1 LQTVAA
7 ITVCNK
13 PIFGCNMCLD
23 VLMRSLMFL
32 VIVNINSNYH
42 FDHFWGCLTRNKVL
56 SLTFFCFLQYY
67 TVGFFLNNG
76 R

>member
-32 VIVNINSNYH
+32 VIVNINSNYQ
-42 FDHFWGCLTRNKVL
+42 FDHFWGCLTRNKIL
-56 SLTFFCFLQYY
+56 SLTFVLFF
-67 TVGFFLNNG
+67 TVLYSGVFLNNG